1 MPLNQLETSAMAR
14 ENYWLKALNEHIAY
28 LRKNSWY
35 YKDQLVWAGPEAS
48 ELEELSDIKNFP
60 FTEKDD
66 IASRNQDFL
75 CVPMEKVR
83 DIVTTS
89 GTLGGSVASFLT
101 EKDLNRLGENE
112 AGSYRLAGCTS
123 EDTFQLLTT
132 IDKRFMAGLAYF
144 LGSNVLGARMIRSGP
159 GALQLQ
165 WESIQ
170 RFEPTVLIAV
180 PSFIPRLIKYAL
192 DNGIDPNKSSVKK
205 IICIGEAIRDEKL
218 QPNFLAKRITD
229 QWNVQLFSTYASTEM
244 ATAFTEC
251 EAGNGVHLQPELMF
265 AEVLDDDGEQVK
277 NGQSGEVVVTPLG
290 VEGSPV
296 LRFRT
301 GDICHYYDGAC
312 SCGRNTPRLG
322 PVIGRKQ
329 QMIKLKGTSLYPNAI
344 IDELNAMKEVVNFV
358 IELQSDELGLDEVV
372 VRALLQ
378 GENAQTNVLEH
389 LSGKLRVKPRLIL
402 ATNDEIHQLKFD
414 ENERKPRILID
425 KRSTK
430 TDDE

>member
-1 MPLNQLETSAMAR
+1 MSLDQLETSQMAR
-14 ENYWLKALNEHIAY
+14 ENYWLKALNEHLAY

-48 ELEELSDIKNFP
+48 ELEELSDIQNFP

-66 IASRNQDFL
+66 IASRNEDFL
-75 CVPMEKVR
+75 CVPMGKVR

-89 GTLGGSVASFLT
+89 GTLGGSVASYLT
-101 EKDLNRLGENE
+101 EKDLKRLAINE

-144 LGSNVLGARMIRSGP
+144 LGANELGARMIRSGP
-159 GALQLQ
+159 GALRLQ
-165 WESIQ
+165 WESIE
-170 RFEPTVLIAV
+170 RFQPTVLVAV
-180 PSFIPRLIKYAL
+180 PSFIPRLIQHAL

-205 IICIGEAIRDEKL
+205 IICIGEAVRDENLK
-218 QPNFLAKRITD
+218 PNYLAERITS

-251 EAGNGVHLQPELMF
+251 EAGNGAHLQPELMF
-265 AEVLDDDGEQVK
+265 LEVLDDDGNQVE
-277 NGQSGEVVVTPLG
+277 NGESGEVVVTPLG
-290 VEGSPV
+290 VEGTPV

-301 GDICHYYDGAC
+301 GDICHYYDEPC

-329 QMIKLKGTSLYPNAI
+329 QMIKLKGTSIYPNVI

-358 IELQSDELGLDEVV
+358 VELQSNELGLDDVII
-372 VRALLQ
+372 RATLK
-378 GENAQTNVLEH
+378 GENAQTTVLDQ
-389 LSGKLRVKPRLIL
+389 LSDKLRVRPRLIL
-402 ATNDEIHQLKFD
+402 TTSDEINALKFN
-414 ENERKPRILID
+414 ENERKPKILID
-425 KRSTK
+425 RR
-430 TDDE
+430 

>member
-1 MPLNQLETSAMAR
+1 MSLDQLETSKLAR
-14 ENYWLKALNEHIAY
+14 ENYWLKALNEHLAY

-48 ELEELSDIKNFP
+48 ELEELADIQNFP

-66 IASRNQDFL
+66 IASRNEDFL
-75 CVPMEKVR
+75 CVPKEMVR

-89 GTLGGSVASFLT
+89 GTLGGSVASYLT
-101 EKDLNRLGENE
+101 EKDLKRLAVNE
-112 AGSYRLAGCTS
+112 AGSYRLAGCTN

-144 LGSNVLGARMIRSGP
+144 LGANELGARMIRSGP
-159 GALQLQ
+159 GALRLQ

-180 PSFIPRLIKYAL
+180 PSFIPRLIQHAL

-205 IICIGEAIRDEKL
+205 IICIGEAIRDESLK
-218 QPNFLAKRITD
+218 PNYLAESITKE
-229 QWNVQLFSTYASTEM
+229 WNVQLFSTYASTEM

-251 EAGNGVHLQPELMF
+251 EAGNGAHLQPELMCM
-265 AEVLDDDGEQVK
+265 EVLNDDGNQVK
-277 NGQSGEVVVTPLG
+277 NGESGEVVVTPLG

-301 GDICHYYDGAC
+301 GDICHYYDEPC

-344 IDELNAMKEVVNFV
+344 IDELNSMKEVVNFV
-358 IELQSDELGLDEVV
+358 IELRSNDLGLDEVI
-372 VRALLQ
+372 VRAMLK
-378 GENAQTNVLEH
+378 GEDAQTTVLDR
-389 LSGKLRVKPRLIL
+389 LSDRLRVRPRLIL
-402 ATNDEIHQLKFD
+402 ATNDEINNLKFN
-414 ENERKPRILID
+414 ENERKPRILVD
-425 KRSTK
+425 KRGK
-430 TDDE
+430 NFG

>member
-1 MPLNQLETSAMAR
+1 MSLDQLETSQMAR
-14 ENYWLKALNEHIAY
+14 ENYWLKALNEHLAY

-48 ELEELSDIKNFP
+48 ELEELSDIQNFP

-66 IASRNQDFL
+66 IASRNEDFL
-75 CVPMEKVR
+75 CVPMGKVR

-89 GTLGGSVASFLT
+89 GTLGGSVASYLT
-101 EKDLNRLGENE
+101 EKDLKRLAINE

-144 LGSNVLGARMIRSGP
+144 LGANELGARMIRSGP
-159 GALQLQ
+159 GALRLQ
-165 WESIQ
+165 WESIE
-170 RFEPTVLIAV
+170 RFQPTVLVAV
-180 PSFIPRLIKYAL
+180 PSFIPRLIQHAL

-205 IICIGEAIRDEKL
+205 IICIGEAVRDENLK
-218 QPNFLAKRITD
+218 PNYLAERITG
-229 QWNVQLFSTYASTEM
+229 QWNAQLFSTYASTEM

-251 EAGNGVHLQPELMF
+251 EAGNGAHLQPELMF
-265 AEVLDDDGEQVK
+265 LEVLDDDGNQVE
-277 NGQSGEVVVTPLG
+277 NGESGEVVVTPLG
-290 VEGSPV
+290 VEGTPV

-301 GDICHYYDGAC
+301 GDICHYYDEPC

-329 QMIKLKGTSLYPNAI
+329 QMIKLKGTSIYPNVI

-358 IELQSDELGLDEVV
+358 VELQSNELGLDDVII
-372 VRALLQ
+372 RATLK
-378 GENAQTNVLEH
+378 GENAQTTVLDQ
-389 LSGKLRVKPRLIL
+389 LSDKLRVRPRLIL
-402 ATNDEIHQLKFD
+402 TTSDEINALKFN
-414 ENERKPRILID
+414 ENERKPKILID
-425 KRSTK
+425 RR
-430 TDDE
+430 

>member
-1 MPLNQLETSAMAR
+1 MSLDQLETSQMAR
-14 ENYWLKALNEHIAY
+14 ENYWLKALNEHLAY

-48 ELEELSDIKNFP
+48 ELEELSDIQNFP

-66 IASRNQDFL
+66 IASRNEDFL
-75 CVPMEKVR
+75 CVPMGKVR

-89 GTLGGSVASFLT
+89 GTLGGSVASYLT
-101 EKDLNRLGENE
+101 EKDLKRLAINE

-144 LGSNVLGARMIRSGP
+144 LGANELGARMIRSGP
-159 GALQLQ
+159 GALRLQ
-165 WESIQ
+165 WESIE
-170 RFEPTVLIAV
+170 RFQPTVLVAV
-180 PSFIPRLIKYAL
+180 PSFIPRLIQHAL

-205 IICIGEAIRDEKL
+205 IICIGEAVRDENLK
-218 QPNFLAKRITD
+218 PNYLAERITS

-251 EAGNGVHLQPELMF
+251 EAGNGAHLQPELMF
-265 AEVLDDDGEQVK
+265 LEVLDDDGNQVE
-277 NGQSGEVVVTPLG
+277 NRESGEVVVTPLG
-290 VEGSPV
+290 VEGTPV

-301 GDICHYYDGAC
+301 GDICHYYDEPC

-329 QMIKLKGTSLYPNAI
+329 QMIKLKGTSIYPNVI

-358 IELQSDELGLDEVV
+358 VELQSNELGLDDVII
-372 VRALLQ
+372 RATLK
-378 GENAQTNVLEH
+378 GENAQITVLDQ
-389 LSGKLRVKPRLIL
+389 LSDKLRVRPRLIL
-402 ATNDEIHQLKFD
+402 TTSDEINALKFN
-414 ENERKPRILID
+414 ENERKPKILID
-425 KRSTK
+425 RR
-430 TDDE
+430 